1 MRLKRA
7 FFLML
12 KRWPFWQRFGM
23 WDFLYG
29 EVVFS
34 QVSTSRAEFLQSLSA
49 KVGFSEVRDAKVEF
63 LEVQT

>member
-7 FFLML
+7 FFLMF

-29 EVVFS
+29 RVTFLEAFS
-34 QVSTSRAEFLQSLSA
+34 TEAEFSDTFPLEA
-49 KVGFSEVRDAKVEF
+49 RFYEAFSTEVEF
-63 LEVQT
+63 LEVP